1 MSRITATDAW
11 GGWDPTPSRGMVGIS
26 FISKRYLGVFAEMR
40 LLYALIENRVKA
52 VSVCS
57 RGSTS
62 RK

>member
-1 MSRITATDAW
+1 
-11 GGWDPTPSRGMVGIS
+11 MVGIS

>member
-1 MSRITATDAW
+1 LI
-11 GGWDPTPSRGMVGIS
+11 
-26 FISKRYLGVFAEMR
+26 FADMR

-52 VSVCS
+52 VSVCR